1 MTFREA
7 INEVLIRLRE
17 ETIATDWSG
26 NINDSSTV
34 TDYQKVIG
42 SLINDS
48 KQFVESNHDWLSLRE
63 TFTITTTSG
72 TMQYILGDATSGAGT
87 NFKVLDVINR
97 DTGQHLSQVNN
108 EWLNAKS
115 FPIANIANGEPLHYA
130 MNGSSTVV
138 VTRSPDMNVDLYPVP
153 TSAQNINFNIVKS
166 QEHLALSTS
175 VVKVPFQTVILG
187 AWARAIAERGE
198 DGGAQSGIVAQE
210 ALDSMKQAIMI
221 DSGNTKFENDWYV
234 S

>member
-48 KQFVESNHDWLSLRE
+48 KKNIEAYHDWLVLRE
-63 TFTITTTSG
+63 TVNITTVSG
-72 TMQYILGDATSGAGT
+72 TRNYNLSSGQEVKIIDVVNQATGHS
-87 NFKVLDVINR
+87 
-97 DTGQHLSQVNN
+97 LSQVSRQYVNSTMYPAEN
-108 EWLNAKS
+108 T
-115 FPIANIANGEPLHYA
+115 GEPLYYA
-130 MNGSSTVV
+130 FNGSDSSNNLKIDLEPKPNSVQTLSFDITKPQAELKLAATSIKIPQKVV
-138 VTRSPDMNVDLYPVP
+138 V
-153 TSAQNINFNIVKS
+153 
-166 QEHLALSTS
+166 
-175 VVKVPFQTVILG
+175 LG
-187 AWARAIAERGE
+187 AWARAVAERGE
-198 DGGAQSGIVAQE
+198 DGGTQSGLLAEEFKESLNQSIV
-210 ALDSMKQAIMI
+210 L
-221 DSGNTKFENDWYV
+221 DSGNTQYEHDWVV